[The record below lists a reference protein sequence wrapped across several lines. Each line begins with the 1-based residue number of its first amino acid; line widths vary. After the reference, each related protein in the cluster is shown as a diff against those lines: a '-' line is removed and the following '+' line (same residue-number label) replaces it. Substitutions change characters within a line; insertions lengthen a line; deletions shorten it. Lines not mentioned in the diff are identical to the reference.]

1 MQGVLDHI
9 VLNAE
14 DVDAL
19 IQFYSQVVELAP
31 ERLDAFR
38 KGEVPFPSVRLSA
51 DTVIDLAPKA
61 MWQGAHPQ
69 DVGRPNLGHFCL
81 SLTKADWDQLRARL
95 AAQQIAIEGP
105 VPRWGARGN
114 ATSIY
119 FHDPEGNEIEARY
132 YGEES

>member
-1 MQGVLDHI
+1 MQGVMDHI

-14 DVDAL
+14 DVEAL
-19 IQFYSQVVELAP
+19 VEFYTQVVELAP

-38 KGEVPFPSVRLSA
+38 KGEVPFPSVRLNA
-51 DTVIDLAPKA
+51 DTVIDLAPKV
-61 MWQGAHPQ
+61 MWQGAYPQ
-69 DVGRPNLGHFCL
+69 EAVGRPNLSHFCVT
-81 SLTKADWDQLRARL
+81 LTKADWNNLRQRVATQQL
-95 AAQQIAIEGP
+95 AIEGP

-132 YGEES
+132 YGT

>member
-1 MQGVLDHI
+1 MQGVMDHI

-14 DVDAL
+14 DVEAL
-19 IQFYSQVVELAP
+19 VEFYTQVVELAP

-38 KGEVPFPSVRLSA
+38 KGEVPFPSVRLNA
-51 DTVIDLAPKA
+51 DTVIDLAPKV
-61 MWQGAHPQ
+61 MWQGAYPQ
-69 DVGRPNLGHFCL
+69 EAVGRPNLSHFCVT
-81 SLTKADWDQLRARL
+81 LTKTDWNNLRQRVATQQL
-95 AAQQIAIEGP
+95 AIEGP

-132 YGEES
+132 YGT